1 VRIEDGRDAVAR
13 FENAMTQ
20 SIGAG
25 LKKVQNGTEW
35 HPLVQYQKQPR

>member
-1 VRIEDGRDAVAR
+1 
-13 FENAMTQ
+13 MTQ

-35 HPLVQYQKQPR
+35 HPLVQYQKQPRWRKTRWRSDVIW